1 MLFASLAGYYYA
13 KASSPDHASTFV
25 INFPGG
31 GQCYDKKTCTTR
43 SKYLS
48 SSMGA
53 PSMIQVEGLLDSDP
67 SVTPLWGANKAYL
80 WYCSSDAYMGN
91 VGASEVTTI
100 KFNIAV
106 YVHHV
111 LLIAQDTWNL
121 HFRGQVLVESFIAAL
136 LRDHNL
142 HTATKIYLCGQ
153 SAGARGMMTWIDKL
167 VSSYLVRLSIYEN
180 VTCDSYPLLHST
192 HHRSYSAH

>member
-1 MLFASLAGYYYA
+1 MLLINLFSSFAGYYYA
-13 KASSPDHASTFV
+13 NASSPDHASTFV
-25 INFPGG
+25 IYFPGG
-31 GQCYDKKTCTTR
+31 GQCYDEKTCTTR
-43 SKYLS
+43 RKDLS
-48 SSMGA
+48 SSVGA
-53 PSMIQVEGLLDSDP
+53 PSMIEVEGLLDSDP

-100 KFNIAV
+100 YYNDAV

-111 LLIAQDTWNL
+111 LMIAQDTWNL

-136 LRDHNL
+136 LRDHDL

-153 SAGARGMMTWIDKL
+153 SAGARGMMTWIDNL
-167 VSSYLVRLSIYEN
+167 VSSYLVRLSNYEH
-180 VTCDSYPLLHST
+180 VTCN
-192 HHRSYSAH
+192 